1 MLGAATSGQAAKA
14 LGEGAGVSSS
24 TVASLTWR
32 LEHNRLA
39 LSPRH
44 VLVLDEGAM
53 TADADVGKLLAAVE
67 ASGSKLVAVGD
78 FRQLGA
84 VGPGG
89 ALEALAARHPG
100 HVWTLM
106 DNLRQRDPAERLAL
120 DHLRAGNLPAAVNWY
135 VAEGRVHPARN
146 AAHAMLEMIRAW
158 AYDVAGGRDALLVA
172 YHRDA
177 VDMLNRAAREVWEKL
192 GQLSGPELETPGGR
206 RYRAGD
212 RVITLSPGPRGAWV
226 NSQRAV
232 VKSVD
237 LDRSSLVAVTS
248 EGTELHMG
256 PKDIGADQLGYSFGL
271 TAHQA
276 HGATVDATYALADG
290 GGRELAHVAMS
301 RARDES
307 HVHVVAPNPAEAA
320 QRVAWAW
327 GHERRQRW
335 VLDQDRRR
343 QLANLYIERQDLR
356 ASVLPDRS
364 ADLGQARRQLAS
376 AEQDAADLRAGT
388 GRWAYGPAGLAAR
401 ALHQAEAEHQRVTQ
415 ALEGRLGPWAKHK
428 AGRQLREASAHL
440 DIAKNEWDRAGQPYA
455 DQQETV
461 RHQLATKAA
470 QLKEAQRAYD
480 TFMVEHPE
488 VPRRLA
494 ELDQAFE
501 QERELERGQHW
512 ELIRQREQARHFGV
526 SHEIDNGL
534 GIDL

>member
-388 GRWAYGPAGLAAR
+388 GRWAYGPAGLAAPLFTR
-401 ALHQAEAEHQRVTQ
+401 RKLSTRRDPGTRRPPRPLGEAQGWPSAARSI
-415 ALEGRLGPWAKHK
+415 GPPRH
-428 AGRQLREASAHL
+428 RQERMGPP
-440 DIAKNEWDRAGQPYA
+440 GQPYA